1 VSGAFAACAGSKDQ
15 NSLDQAAR
23 TAQAEEEV
31 EEEASAQLH
40 QLQEQLI
47 HHLQLLPHH
56 LGKE

>member
-1 VSGAFAACAGSKDQ
+1 VSGALAACAGSKDQ

-40 QLQEQLI
+40 Q
-47 HHLQLLPHH
+47 P
-56 LGKE
+56 